1 MEPKFKRW
9 YDYDPV
15 LLQVINLL
23 KDYQKELHGQS
34 ELFLKKIEE
43 KVSRETVD
51 KFYETVKPTAGRRWY
66 DKDPVISRTVELL
79 RVVPPEVQKN
89 AAEQFLNTLKKL
101 GISVSENEES

>member
-79 RVVPPEVQKN
+79 RVVQPEVQKN

-101 GISVSENEES
+101 GISVSENEEA

>member
-101 GISVSENEES
+101 GISVSENEEA